1 MDDLGLEPVGRT
13 RIADPL
19 SQRLDRELLGE
30 LIEDAILALGGR
42 VLQGESHAGH
52 RIADIEEAARL
63 PPLPVDGQ
71 RQSERALD
79 AKAVEHRAPDR
90 VVVEPSGEPWVERH
104 FVRVIS
110 VDHSLVQIGG
120 TKTPYPAGELT

>member
-1 MDDLGLEPVGRT
+1 MLLALHPRIREMDDVGLEPVRRT

-19 SQRLDRELLGE
+19 RQRLDRELLGE
-30 LIEDAILALGGR
+30 LIEDAVLALGGR
-42 VLQGESHAGH
+42 VLERESHAGD

-63 PPLPVDGQ
+63 PALPVDRQ

-90 VVVEPSGEPWVERH
+90 VVVEARGEPWVECEL
-104 FVRVIS
+104 VGVIS
-110 VDHSLVQIGG
+110 VDHAL
-120 TKTPYPAGELT
+120 